1 MNDEEKLA
9 VLPKAEVLEKKKE
22 IKVIESDLIESLKE
36 DPSFLAQK
44 YNDRKL
50 KETEKK
56 LRETEKKIKE
66 REKNKKNETTPIAV
80 EIIKPQKIELPSRT
94 GGIYVPPHKLAQ
106 LQKEIIQS
114 EEKLGLEHQKLM
126 WELLRKSINGI
137 INKV

>member
-1 MNDEEKLA
+1 M
-9 VLPKAEVLEKKKE
+9 
-22 IKVIESDLIESLKE
+22 IESLKE

-50 KETEKK
+50 KESEKK
-56 LRETEKKIKE
+56 LKETEKKIKE
-66 REKNKKNETTPIAV
+66 REHLKKNEPTQI
-80 EIIKPQKIELPSRT
+80 EIKPLKIELPSRT

-137 INKV
+137 INKVKFSLLIRLKKWVF